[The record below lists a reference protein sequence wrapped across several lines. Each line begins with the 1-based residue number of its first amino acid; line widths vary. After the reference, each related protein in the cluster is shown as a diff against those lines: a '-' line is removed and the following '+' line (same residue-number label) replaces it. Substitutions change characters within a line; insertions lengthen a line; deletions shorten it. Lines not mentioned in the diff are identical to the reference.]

1 MGIVEAARGETCVH
15 AHIHACIQR
24 GIIMN
29 IMHGVVVY
37 TVAVCVCVCVCIIMC
52 GRWCS
57 ASTDEDD
64 MEELKYEY
72 YNVRACVRTCI
83 CECCSLCV
91 RAHGHED
98 GWKRSDWQRWHWGRI
113 QSPDISLQPL
123 RLSLSLSLHGMCGS
137 IWGCVASRMIVW
149 RSHAVLEARECVRA
163 CVRVCFCAYIAKSSS
178 RRTTTKPYVRLRT
191 PQYDEYSRN

>member
-1 MGIVEAARGETCVH
+1 MLDRVGWC
-15 AHIHACIQR
+15 
-24 GIIMN
+24 
-29 IMHGVVVY
+29 
-37 TVAVCVCVCVCIIMC
+37 VCVCVRQGSFDSRSHRALAHTHTDEHTRHACGHTECVCALVYACGDRGGCTRRNVCTRAYTRVYPAGHYNEHYAWCSRVRCSCVRVCVCIIMC

-57 ASTDEDD
+57 ASTDDDD

-123 RLSLSLSLHGMCGS
+123 RLSLSLCTACAAAYGA
-137 IWGCVASRMIVW
+137 ASR
-149 RSHAVLEARECVRA
+149 RA
-163 CVRVCFCAYIAKSSS
+163 
-178 RRTTTKPYVRLRT
+178 
-191 PQYDEYSRN
+191 